1 MSLKLWGIT
10 VSIYFKEKE
19 NPLNNSPAVTVVKE
33 RMSYDHK
40 CMEETKGCTLFLHLT
55 LSIYKQVEFQKG
67 KKKTESN
74 PCNAGPN
81 STTLFVSF
89 YLLNIGFCSQRT
101 HDKVC

>member
-1 MSLKLWGIT
+1 M
-10 VSIYFKEKE
+10 SIYFKEKE

-67 KKKTESN
+67 KKKLN
-74 PCNAGPN
+74 QIPVMQDPIAPLYLCPFIYL
-81 STTLFVSF
+81 TLGSILRGRMIKCV
-89 YLLNIGFCSQRT
+89 N
-101 HDKVC
+101 